1 MELTI
6 FCFFVLVVNYQGI
19 LYNEC
24 KRVNVLV
31 RLTSDR
37 NYRMSRAHEIMVTN
51 HRNGGRYY
59 AEHESGYWMAGID
72 HYTSCD

>member
-6 FCFFVLVVNYQGI
+6 FCLFVLVVNYQGI

-31 RLTSDR
+31 RLTSD
-37 NYRMSRAHEIMVTN
+37 EII
-51 HRNGGRYY
+51 
-59 AEHESGYWMAGID
+59 E
-72 HYTSCD
+72 